1 MQETSMPSQI
11 SSAPTSERIRPGGSL
26 PDFAS
31 AVNVHLVDQCRA
43 IQAVVDEMDA
53 LVAGKP
59 VPKRSH
65 RREGAASRR
74 AMVQRRQIA
83 MYVSHVVLCH
93 SLTDLGLA
101 FGRDRTTVSHACH
114 VVEDRRDDP
123 AFDRFIA
130 SIERVA
136 AAVFQR
142 DGGARG
148 F

>member
-1 MQETSMPSQI
+1 MPPQTLTV
-11 SSAPTSERIRPGGSL
+11 PTSERIRPSGSQ
-26 PDFAS
+26 PNFSSDR
-31 AVNVHLVDQCRA
+31 NVRLVDQCRA
-43 IQAVVDEMDA
+43 IQALVDEMDA
-53 LVAGKP
+53 LVSGAQT
-59 VPKRSH
+59 PKKDG
-65 RREGAASRR
+65 RRQRAASRR
-74 AMVQRRQIA
+74 AIVQRRQIA
-83 MYVSHVVLCH
+83 MYVSHVVLCY

-142 DGGARG
+142 DGGACG